1 MTNSNFRNV
10 PRTANTNRQLT
21 LNFSPIEFEDVEIC
35 VGIYQYE
42 SKEQLHALREKHG
55 DTHVFHRDNKNQI
68 LCVSIVS
75 SGEVLGEKSITIPLS
90 KNLYLC
96 AALIRAALLNYLHR
110 LGRKIL
116 GYDPIEFISDQ
127 AQDNFLAKVLPPDT
141 ELPTW
146 LSVKPLYAAAIRT
159 VNFDNQSLS
168 LGLALNARTTKWIE
182 LPCDALVREGFSL
195 TGLYVSQLILSRDS
209 RMAPRLKLLGRVE
222 SIENGQLTLTDSR
235 SGTCTVAASEVFLEP
250 RHEAFNLCLVH
261 LFGKKAPH
269 IKQALDNEIAT
280 FRSGPARLEKLQT
293 IIQYFAN
300 HPIEFVPGST
310 FTLEPFLTEAN
321 PQNFPAVHIARS
333 AIYVLDPT
341 GEKNSTWNDGGLNDY
356 GPYTAQTFTPST
368 PRICVICQ
376 QTRKGRVEQFLYK
389 FFNGVTVPKLK
400 RQPFAKGFIHKYAL
414 DGAEPEFFLTEG
426 NTAEAYNRAVRQALA
441 YQTRKNFKWDL
452 ALVQI
457 DEAFHQLYGDNNP
470 YLTTKAAFLAE
481 QIPVQ
486 EFQIETVD
494 VPDRSLCY
502 VLNTMGLAT
511 YAKLGGIPWLIKA
524 NPTIA
529 HELVFGLGSAYVSE
543 GRLGH
548 REQVVGITTVFSGDG
563 NYRLSNLSQAVPF
576 TDYQDALLQ
585 SLRDTIGKVKRSM
598 NWQAGEHIRLIFHAF
613 KPLKNS
619 EAEAVKKLMG
629 ELGDYD
635 VDYAF
640 IHIIKEHPYIL
651 FDALQNG
658 IQDYST
664 NSIKGVF
671 APVRGGFLRLSRS
684 EVLLSLT
691 GAKELKRVEDGI
703 PSPVLLRLH
712 RQSSFQDTTY
722 LTRQVFTFS
731 CHSWRSFFPSPMPV
745 TIMYSELIAKMLGQ
759 LGTVSRWNPNAML
772 GRIGET
778 RWFL

>member
-1 MTNSNFRNV
+1 MTNYNFRNV

-21 LNFSPIEFEDVEIC
+21 LNFSPIEFEDAEIC
-35 VGIYQYE
+35 VGIYQYQN
-42 SKEQLHALREKHG
+42 KEQLRTLREKHG

-68 LCVSIVS
+68 LCVSIVPEGDVIGDNS
-75 SGEVLGEKSITIPLS
+75 TTIPLS

-96 AALIRAALLNYLHR
+96 ATLIRTALLNYLHA

-116 GYDPIEFISDQ
+116 RYDPIEFISNQ
-127 AQDNFLAKVLPPDT
+127 AQDNFLAKVLLSDT
-141 ELPTW
+141 ELPNW
-146 LSVKPLYAAAIRT
+146 LSVKPLYTAAIRT
-159 VNFDNQSLS
+159 VNFDDRPLS
-168 LGLALNARTTKWIE
+168 LGLALNTRTSRWIG

-195 TGLYVSQLILSRDS
+195 TGLYVSQLIPSKDS
-209 RMAPRLKLLGRVE
+209 RMAPYLKILGHVQ
-222 SIENGQLTLTDSR
+222 SLENGQLTLTDSG

-250 RHEAFNLCLVH
+250 RLEAFNRCLVH
-261 LFGKKAPH
+261 LFGDKATH
-269 IKQALDNEIAT
+269 IKQALDKEIAK
-280 FRSGPARLEKLQT
+280 FRSGPTRLEKLAT
-293 IIQYFAN
+293 IIDYFAR
-300 HPIEFVPGST
+300 HPLEIVPGTT
-310 FTLEPFLTEAN
+310 FTLKPFLTQAN
-321 PQNFPAVHIARS
+321 PQTFPAVHIARS
-333 AIYVLDPT
+333 AIYVFDPT
-341 GEKNSTWNDGGLNDY
+341 GEKTSTWNDGGLNDY
-356 GPYTAQTFTPST
+356 GPYTAQTFTPSK

-376 QTRKGRVEQFLYK
+376 RTRRGRVEQFLYK
-389 FFNGVTVPKLK
+389 FFNGVTVPKLN
-400 RQPFAKGFIHKYAL
+400 RQPFAKGFTRKYAL
-414 DGAEPEFFLTEG
+414 DGAEYEFFLTED
-426 NTAEAYNRAVRQALA
+426 NTAEAYNRAIRQALA
-441 YQTRKNFKWDL
+441 HQTRKSFKWDL

-470 YLTTKAAFLAE
+470 YLTTKADFLAA

-486 EFQIETVD
+486 EFELETVD
-494 VPDRSLCY
+494 VPERNLCF
-502 VLNTMGLAT
+502 VLNIMGLAT
-511 YAKLGGIPWLIKA
+511 YAKMGGIPWLIKA

-529 HELVFGLGSAYVSE
+529 HELVFGLGSACIGE

-576 TDYQDALLQ
+576 TDYHDALLQ
-585 SLRDTIGKVKRSM
+585 SLRDTIDKVKRSM
-598 NWQAGEHIRLIFHAF
+598 NWQHREHIRLIFHAF
-613 KPLKNS
+613 KPLKFA
-619 EAEAVKKLMG
+619 EAEAVKKLME

-651 FDALQNG
+651 FDKSQEG
-658 IQDYST
+658 MWDYET
-664 NSIKGVF
+664 KSIKGVF
-671 APVRGGFLRLSRS
+671 APIRGGFLRLSRS

-691 GAKELKRVEDGI
+691 GAKELKRAQDGI